1 MTLAIDLT
9 LALIAAIVF
18 ALIVWDINQTTR
30 HMDENI
36 RYRARLQARQPYP
49 SKAEYLEAHRLAM
62 LLTLRRY
69 SDRLD
74 QFVNER
80 VDRPASDFEL
90 RVVR

>member
-1 MTLAIDLT
+1 
-9 LALIAAIVF
+9 
-18 ALIVWDINQTTR
+18 VWDINQTTR

-49 SKAEYLEAHRLAM
+49 TKAEYLEAHRLAM

-74 QFVNER
+74 AVRER
-80 VDRPASDFEL
+80 AGRPAG
-90 RVVR
+90 V